1 MRRERVRI
9 KYANTPTGVG
19 PAAMSKPQQL
29 VQKSAG
35 RRSISSCM

>member
-1 MRRERVRI
+1 
-9 KYANTPTGVG
+9 
-19 PAAMSKPQQL
+19 MSKPQQL